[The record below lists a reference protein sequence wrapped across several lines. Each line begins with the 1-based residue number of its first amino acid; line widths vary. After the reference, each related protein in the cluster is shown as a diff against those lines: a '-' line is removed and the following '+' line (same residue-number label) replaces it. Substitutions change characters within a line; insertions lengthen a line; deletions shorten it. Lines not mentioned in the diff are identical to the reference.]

1 MALVV
6 IGKNN
11 LFKDNVI
18 LYTIIAS
25 MEINLLM
32 KSKKSNL
39 IEKNDDWL

>member
-11 LFKDNVI
+11 LFKDNFI

-39 IEKNDDWL
+39 IQTNDDWL